1 MVLLVNFIYCKSR
14 NMPFLT
20 FLLIAAILVGCHSH
34 GMSSEGKKH
43 DKKLLPEFKIQLAD
57 SATYIDARNI
67 PEGNPVV
74 LFYFN
79 PHCAYC
85 RAQIAEI
92 TENMDALK
100 GIRFYM
106 ITSFPL
112 PDMKQF
118 LSDNSVSKY
127 QNITIG
133 RDPSNYLDDYFKIK
147 EGHYMAIYGKDKR
160 LTSTF
165 RGKVFKNVIIDKAF
179 RPGY

>member
-1 MVLLVNFIYCKSR
+1 MQFL
-14 NMPFLT
+14 PFLLMT
-20 FLLIAAILVGCHSH
+20 SILVGCHTH
-34 GMSSEGKKH
+34 GKSPERKVH
-43 DKKLLPEFKIQLAD
+43 DKKLLPEFNILLAD
-57 SATYIDARNI
+57 SVTCIHTKNI
-67 PEGNPVV
+67 PEGTPVV

-79 PHCAYC
+79 PHCPYC

-92 TENMDALK
+92 TENMDELK

-112 PDMKQF
+112 SDMKRF
-118 LSDNSVSKY
+118 LSENQASKY

-133 RDPSNYLDDYFKIK
+133 RDPSNYLNDYFNIG

-165 RGKVFKNVIIDKAF
+165 RGKVYKKVIKEMAF
-179 RPGY
+179 N